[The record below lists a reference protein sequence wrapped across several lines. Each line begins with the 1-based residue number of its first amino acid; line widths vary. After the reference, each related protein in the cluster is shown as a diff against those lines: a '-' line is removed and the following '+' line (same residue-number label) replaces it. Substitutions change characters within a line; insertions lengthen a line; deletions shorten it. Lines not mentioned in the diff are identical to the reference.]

1 MSRLAP
7 LEHGS
12 KMKPGSFIVYFDS
25 EKKSITVSGAYL
37 SPRVIAALLAL
48 AKEVSFP
55 AEARVSM
62 GKVR

>member
-1 MSRLAP
+1 MKVQEH

-12 KMKPGSFIVYFDS
+12 SMKPGDFIVSFDS
-25 EKKSITVSGAYL
+25 AKKSITVSGLLL
-37 SPRVIAALLAL
+37 SPRAIAALLAL

-62 GKVR
+62 GKAE